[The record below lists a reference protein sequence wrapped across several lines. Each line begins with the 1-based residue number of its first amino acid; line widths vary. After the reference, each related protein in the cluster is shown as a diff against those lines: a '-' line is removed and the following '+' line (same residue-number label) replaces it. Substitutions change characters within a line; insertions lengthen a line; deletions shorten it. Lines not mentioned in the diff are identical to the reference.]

1 MSKFKVGDKLRY
13 NEWRLENVWKVN
25 RVDEGDFRYAMTCI
39 FRDGEL
45 CEEFNTLSFTF
56 VDGYF
61 TLLEP
66 ANPNHITV
74 SSLDYMTS
82 TTLTQEDKDI
92 IKEYL
97 HDKAA

>member
-1 MSKFKVGDKLRY
+1 MSKFKVGDELRY
-13 NEWRLENVWKVN
+13 RDWLGENVWEVS
-25 RVDEGDFRYAMTCI
+25 RVDEGDSRYKVTCI

-45 CEEFNTLSFTF
+45 CDEANTLSFTF
-56 VDGYF
+56 VDKYF

-74 SSLDYMTS
+74 SSLDYMDS
-82 TTLTQEDKDI
+82 TTLTDEDKNI

-97 HDKAA
+97 EHA